1 MYHVDIETS
10 GEKVEGGKHVV
21 KVKEPFTSWFDEQ
34 GYFVQKP
41 LHKFLERSIPK
52 TASQKPVAAMK
63 KEKKEKS

>member
-1 MYHVDIETS
+1 MDIEAS
-10 GEKVEGGKHVV
+10 GEKVEGEKHVV

-52 TASQKPVAAMK
+52 IASQKPAVVVN
-63 KEKKEKS
+63 KEKKEKF